1 MNDRDV
7 LLHDV
12 PFPMALRIVLCA
24 VGVVIAV
31 LVTYEL
37 GRGVWPLNLTSPF
50 FAMIILGGWSVACA
64 AFTAGMFT
72 MPTLYE
78 FRRGSLTVS
87 KTWFRTPRRRTYV
100 VADLAALT
108 CRVQESSE
116 GPDMHF
122 VEISTRSGDVFKS
135 RMFDTETTA
144 RKHEAEFR
152 RALGM

>member
-12 PFPMALRIVLCA
+12 PFPMALRIALCA

-37 GRGVWPLNLTSPF
+37 GRGVWPLNLTSAF
-50 FAMIILGGWSVACA
+50 FAMIILGGWTMAFA
-64 AFTAGMFT
+64 AFMAGMFT
-72 MPTLYE
+72 VPTLYE

-135 RMFDTETTA
+135 RMFDTEVTA